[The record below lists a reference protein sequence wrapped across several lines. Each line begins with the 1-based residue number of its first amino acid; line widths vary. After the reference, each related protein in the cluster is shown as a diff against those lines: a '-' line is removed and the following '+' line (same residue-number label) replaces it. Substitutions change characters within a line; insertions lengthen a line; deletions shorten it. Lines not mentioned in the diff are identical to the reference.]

1 VISTLEIPAH
11 EVKNRRELAFDLPPH
26 LARMLLDYANR
37 IAPRIIGRRP
47 DRLFVNIDGTAKHSQ
62 SVALLIRK
70 TLRKRLGI
78 DLTPH
83 QFRHLSARTVLDA
96 EPGAFETVRQLLG
109 HTSLNTTVANYTG
122 IDSARAARHHQEIIE
137 NTLAS
142 APPRFGRRGQQ
153 GSRRRAS

>member
-1 VISTLEIPAH
+1 
-11 EVKNRRELAFDLPPH
+11 
-26 LARMLLDYANR
+26 MLLDYATS

-47 DRLFVNIDGTAKHSQ
+47 ERLFVNIDGSAKHPQ

-78 DLTPH
+78 ELTPH
-83 QFRHLSARTVLDA
+83 QFRHLSARTILDA

-109 HTSLNTTVANYTG
+109 HKSLNTTVTSYTG
-122 IDSARAARHHQEIIE
+122 IDTARAARHHHQIIE

-142 APPRFGRRGQQ
+142 APLRFGRRGEQ
-153 GSRRRAS
+153 GPRRRAS